1 MTTFA
6 DRYDAGQRLVP
17 VLEDRHERDQVIL
30 GLPCGGVPVA
40 FEIARALHAPLDV
53 IVVRK
58 LGVPRQPEYAMGAI
72 GEGGVRVFDPDVVAR
87 AGVSEGVAREVERR
101 ERNVLEARIESLR
114 RGRPRVSLRGRVA
127 LIVDDGIATGSTA
140 HAACLVA
147 RDQGAV
153 HVVVVSP
160 AAPAGITADDLTA
173 DELIC
178 HEMPW
183 AFGAVG
189 NFYRDFSPTTDE
201 EVRTLLDAATW

>member
-72 GEGGVRVFDPDVVAR
+72 G
-87 AGVSEGVAREVERR
+87 
-101 ERNVLEARIESLR
+101 
-114 RGRPRVSLRGRVA
+114 
-127 LIVDDGIATGSTA
+127 
-140 HAACLVA
+140 
-147 RDQGAV
+147 
-153 HVVVVSP
+153 
-160 AAPAGITADDLTA
+160 
-173 DELIC
+173 
-178 HEMPW
+178 
-183 AFGAVG
+183 
-189 NFYRDFSPTTDE
+189 
-201 EVRTLLDAATW
+201 

>member
-1 MTTFA
+1 
-6 DRYDAGQRLVP
+6 
-17 VLEDRHERDQVIL
+17 
-30 GLPCGGVPVA
+30 
-40 FEIARALHAPLDV
+40 
-53 IVVRK
+53 
-58 LGVPRQPEYAMGAI
+58 
-72 GEGGVRVFDPDVVAR
+72 
-87 AGVSEGVAREVERR
+87 
-101 ERNVLEARIESLR
+101 EARVGSLR

-127 LIVDDGIATGSTA
+127 VIVDDGIATGSTA

-160 AAPAGITADDLTA
+160 VAPADITADDLTA